1 MSVLPIEEGSNMKL
15 YHVTK
20 VIDGDTFEVD
30 PPISKDFDLQPL
42 MRQIGNKT
50 LFTKVRLANINTSA
64 EIGTPLGD
72 RAMLYLKGLLEGK
85 RVILKPTEISYDRVV
100 ADVWRYPNQV
110 FISAMMVYS
119 GYAEWQSK
127 SNR

>member
-1 MSVLPIEEGSNMKL
+1 MKI

-30 PPISKDFDLQPL
+30 PPISKDIDLQSHL
-42 MRQIGNKT
+42 QYIGKPNT
-50 LFTKVRLANINTSA
+50 FTKVRLANINAS

-119 GYAEWQSK
+119 GYAEWVEQK
-127 SNR
+127 